1 MKGRPSGDSLELFYD
16 FKFPPKESPMKTYYV
31 GMDVHRASIV
41 MVVLNGAGK
50 VVMQAV
56 IETGAE
62 RVRSFLKQLRGKV
75 CVTFEEGTQA
85 NWLHE
90 IVRPL
95 VTEVVVCDPRHNK
108 LLQSGNKSDRVD
120 AEKLAELL
128 RNGSLKAV
136 YHGDNGVRTLKELVR
151 TYDCLVSD
159 TTRVMNRLK
168 AIYRGRAIGCA
179 GHEIYRQERRAQWL
193 EKLTERGAKQRAS
206 FLYQQLGALKP
217 LRQEAKRLM
226 VQEARRQRA
235 YPWLLSVPQF
245 GAVSVAQLLAIVN
258 TPHRF
263 RSKRQFWTYIGLAV
277 VTRTTADHEV
287 VNGVLRRS
295 QRPAATRGLNRNHNH
310 LLKRVFKNAAS
321 GACHSGPFKPAYE
334 RRLAQGMVPSLA
346 RLTIARQLA
355 AITLALWKRGEQF
368 NPERMKQQAA

>member
-1 MKGRPSGDSLELFYD
+1 MR
-16 FKFPPKESPMKTYYV
+16 TYYV

-41 MVVLNGAGK
+41 IVVLNGAGK
-50 VVMQAV
+50 IVMQSV

-62 RVRSFLKQLRGKV
+62 RVRGFLKQLRGKV
-75 CVTFEEGTQA
+75 YVTFEEGTQA
-85 NWLHE
+85 NWLHD
-90 IVRPL
+90 IVRSL

-108 LLQSGNKSDRVD
+108 LLQCGNKSDRVD
-120 AEKLAELL
+120 AQKLAELL
-128 RNGSLKAV
+128 RNGALKAV

-179 GHEIYRQERRAQWL
+179 GHNIYRQDRLEQWL
-193 EKLTERGAKQRAS
+193 EKLTEPGAKQRAG
-206 FLYQQLGALKP
+206 FLYQQLAALKP

-226 VQEARRQRA
+226 VKEARRQTA
-235 YPWLLSVPQF
+235 YLWLLSVPKL
-245 GAVSVAQLLAIVN
+245 GAVSVAQLMAVVG

-263 RSKRQFWTYIGLAV
+263 RSKQQFWTYIGLAV

-287 VNGVLRRS
+287 VEGVLRRS
-295 QRPAATRGLNRNHNH
+295 KRPLSTRGLNRNHNH

-321 GACHSGPFKPAYE
+321 SACHSGPFKAAYDV
-334 RRLAQGMVPSLA
+334 RVAQGMAPSLA

-355 AITLALWKRGEQF
+355 AVTLALWKRGEQF
-368 NPERMKQQAA
+368 DPQRKKQQAA

>member
-1 MKGRPSGDSLELFYD
+1 
-16 FKFPPKESPMKTYYV
+16 MKTYYV

-41 MVVLNGAGK
+41 IVVLNGAGK

-62 RVRSFLKQLRGKV
+62 RVRGFLKQLRGKV

-85 NWLHE
+85 QWLHDV
-90 IVRPL
+90 VRPL
-95 VTEVVVCDPRHNK
+95 VSEVVVCDPRHNK
-108 LLQSGNKSDRVD
+108 LLQSGNKNDRVD
-120 AEKLAELL
+120 AQKLAELL
-128 RNGSLKAV
+128 RNRALKAV

-179 GHEIYRQERRAQWL
+179 GHDIYRQERREQWL
-193 EKLTERGAKQRAS
+193 EKLREQGAKQRAS
-206 FLYQQLGALKP
+206 FLYQQLAALKP
-217 LRQEAKRLM
+217 LRHEAKRMM
-226 VQEARRQRA
+226 VKEARRQTA

-245 GAVSVAQLLAIVN
+245 GAVSVAQLIAIVS

-277 VTRTTADHEV
+277 VRRTSADHEV

-295 QRPAATRGLNRNHNH
+295 RRPVATRGLNRNHNH
-310 LLKRVFKNAAS
+310 VLKRVFKNAAS
-321 GACHSGPFKPAYE
+321 SACQQGPFKAAYDL
-334 RRLAQGMVPSLA
+334 RVAQGMIPSLA

-355 AITLALWKRGEQF
+355 ATILALWKRGEQF